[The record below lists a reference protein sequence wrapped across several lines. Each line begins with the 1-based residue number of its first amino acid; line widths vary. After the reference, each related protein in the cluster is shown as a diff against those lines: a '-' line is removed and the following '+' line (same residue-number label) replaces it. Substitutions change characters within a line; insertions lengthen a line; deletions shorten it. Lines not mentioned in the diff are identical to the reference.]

1 MKFIQSMFYWCIA
14 VVVMV
19 RLLFKKDVDKEKPK
33 KKLQAEPVGDK
44 NDEHIR

>member
-33 KKLQAEPVGDK
+33 KKVQAESVGNKDDDYIK
-44 NDEHIR
+44 